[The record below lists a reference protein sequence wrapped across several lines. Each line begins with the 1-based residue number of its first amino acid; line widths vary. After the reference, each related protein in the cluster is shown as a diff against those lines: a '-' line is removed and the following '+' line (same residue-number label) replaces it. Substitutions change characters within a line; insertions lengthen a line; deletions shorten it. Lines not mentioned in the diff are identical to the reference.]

1 MEPTKQGGADPS
13 GLDAGPLSRQPPLPY
28 LVEEA
33 TPPPLDPPQL
43 LQPQQCDG
51 TVGGSSA
58 RAGIPNGNGD
68 TARPPSSAGH
78 VSVAPMP

>member
-51 TVGGSSA
+51 TVGGT
-58 RAGIPNGNGD
+58 AGVPRVPASL
-68 TARPPSSAGH
+68 TATATRLVLPPPPAT
-78 VSVAPMP
+78 